1 MGVPFTQLLRNK
13 FIACWKVSTPKLCTL
28 NKTAE
33 RGVYFKVF
41 SLQVGKLEALGA
53 TSSEL
58 LTD

>member
-1 MGVPFTQLLRNK
+1 MGVPFTQLLRNT
-13 FIACWKVSTPKLCTL
+13 FIAFWKVSTPKLYTL

-41 SLQVGKLEALGA
+41 SLQVGKLKAMGA
-53 TSSEL
+53 MSSEL